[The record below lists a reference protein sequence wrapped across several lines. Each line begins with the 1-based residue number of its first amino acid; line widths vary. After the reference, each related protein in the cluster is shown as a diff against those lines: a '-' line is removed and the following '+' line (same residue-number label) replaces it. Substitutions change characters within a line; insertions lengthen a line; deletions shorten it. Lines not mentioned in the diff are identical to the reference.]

1 MTRADERRMMK
12 LNMKHGWG
20 FTKKEMLRLI
30 NDYEKAYQAG
40 NIRRM
45 ECIEFRLEDANFHT
59 EGGLLAGKKFAEVRE
74 LVERSDW

>member
-1 MTRADERRMMK
+1 MTRADERRMMA

-20 FTKKEMLRLI
+20 FTQKEMLRLI
-30 NDYEKAYQAG
+30 NDYVKAYKTG
-40 NIRRM
+40 NTRRM

-59 EGGLLAGKKFAEVRE
+59 ECGLLADKNFAEVRE